1 MYLPT
6 FVAVA
11 RGPAVCVV
19 VSKSYVSKNSYFIY
33 LVGTIE
39 VVEYNK
45 EQLLQYTGQ

>member
-1 MYLPT
+1 MYLST

-11 RGPAVCVV
+11 RGPVCVV

-39 VVEYNK
+39 VVE
-45 EQLLQYTGQ
+45 